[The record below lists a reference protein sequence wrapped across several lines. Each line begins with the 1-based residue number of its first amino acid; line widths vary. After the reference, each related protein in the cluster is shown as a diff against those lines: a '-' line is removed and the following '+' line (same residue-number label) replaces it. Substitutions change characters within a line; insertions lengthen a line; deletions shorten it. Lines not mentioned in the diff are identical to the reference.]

1 MSLCAQ
7 PRMTQI
13 PPAAPPPGAR
23 ASEQELLLTFFDL
36 AHQVTSVLDQDELF
50 QKIHELVRRV
60 IPFDAFAVYLLD
72 EKRDELRIAFPLGIP
87 GHCRDRAAQGGRGPG
102 RHRGRRAGGR
112 CSAATCRRTPDTR
125 TSCRASG
132 RRS

>member
-1 MSLCAQ
+1 
-7 PRMTQI
+7 MTHT
-13 PPAAPPPGAR
+13 PPAASPPGAR

-72 EKRDELRIAFPLGIP
+72 EKRDELRIAFPLGYPP
-87 GHCRDRAAQGGRGPG
+87 GIAETVRLKVGEGLVGSAVASRLPVLSRDVQKDARYKNLVPGIRAAL
-102 RHRGRRAGGR
+102 
-112 CSAATCRRTPDTR
+112 
-125 TSCRASG
+125 
-132 RRS
+132 